1 METIKIQIDYS
12 PAIDEI
18 INQLKEC
25 DTKVKKTSWNTIEI
39 VISDDMTANELVL
52 MGMMIKSC
60 ERSLMSVL

>member
-25 DTKVKKTSWNTIEI
+25 GTEAKKHHGIQ
-39 VISDDMTANELVL
+39 
-52 MGMMIKSC
+52 
-60 ERSLMSVL
+60 